1 MPKIDYFEVVSN
13 QRSDCGGFE
22 VIERF
27 INEPDA
33 IDFVRRHTNR
43 TLRIIGAEI
52 TIYDSMADYAECRLQ
67 DLKRSALGKLS
78 VEEQEALGLL
88 EVKTTHERKIGPELV
103 SRLKGFVEGIK
114 TGDIEM
120 PNGPP
125 KREPASS
132 TPIVRFKNRGRVGRG
147 SHEVDQVDHGLTE
160 ADLDPSQE
168 GRHQ

>member
-1 MPKIDYFEVVSN
+1 MPKIEHFVVISN
-13 QRSDCGGFE
+13 QPSFGECG
-22 VIERF
+22 VIARF

-33 IDFVRRHTNR
+33 INFAKRHIDRR
-43 TLRIIGAEI
+43 TLRIVGAEI
-52 TIYDSMADYAECRLQ
+52 EIYDSMADYAECRHQ
-67 DLKRSALGKLS
+67 DLKRSALSKLS

-125 KREPASS
+125 TS

-147 SHEVDQVDHGLTE
+147 SHEADQFDHGLTE

-168 GRHQ
+168 GRHYDR